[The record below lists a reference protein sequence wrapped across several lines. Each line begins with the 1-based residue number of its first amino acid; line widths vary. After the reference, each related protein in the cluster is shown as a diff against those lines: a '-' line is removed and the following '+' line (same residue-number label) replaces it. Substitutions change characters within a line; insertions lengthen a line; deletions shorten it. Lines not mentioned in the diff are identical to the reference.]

1 MPQNNYIRILFTRR
15 KSISK
20 NIRKAL
26 SLGTSVQ
33 KCMGYLVHVIIEC
46 HHSSLDHMNIKKIS
60 EKKSGTYSPRCIL
73 KCTGTVRQSVKRFRY
88 VIRPRESVVL
98 NHCLRVKNASQTTIK
113 VTIKLLKNTHN
124 SHRLTAGNTVS
135 VVIKKKEI
143 PVRRH
148 FLLVIKI
155 SSCTLLVVFKVDIYF
170 LILLL

>member
-113 VTIKLLKNTHN
+113 VTVKLLKNIST
-124 SHRLTAGNTVS
+124 TVTDSQQGTQS
-135 VVIKKKEI
+135 V
-143 PVRRH
+143 
-148 FLLVIKI
+148 L
-155 SSCTLLVVFKVDIYF
+155 
-170 LILLL
+170 